1 MISGDTDNTLIPY
14 EFTPFDDLK
23 NFFPNIFQKDNFK
36 TLEKWGLV
44 QNMEI
49 GKFRFN
55 KNFDPKEIDEFV
67 KAFITD
73 KNVRSKFSALSAVK
87 SNPEK
92 IRYNRLSTKATNL
105 DILNPMYDSICNQEN
120 GYIRKDYEDYVEE
133 IHIADKL
140 RQALLVEE
148 SEDYC
153 AFDEGTR
160 DEFLFHIFKRIAIG
174 GSLCQYEDSV
184 NEYLAMTKL
193 FYKDLVSASKDSNSG
208 EIYIRSIVLE
218 LTSVDDSNLYNK
230 MYHPQNFFY
239 IIIDP
244 FQRHVNVW
252 YHKWVSFW

>member
-1 MISGDTDNTLIPY
+1 MNDDNDVPY
-14 EFTPFDDLK
+14 DFTPFEDLQ
-23 NFFPNIFQKDNFK
+23 NFFPNIFQKDNYK
-36 TLEKWGLV
+36 TLEKWGLI

-55 KNFDPKEIDEFV
+55 KNFDIKELDQIV

-73 KNVRSKFSALSAVK
+73 KKVKNTLSGLTSINADKV
-87 SNPEK
+87 
-92 IRYNRLSTKATNL
+92 RYNRLSTKATNL
-105 DILNPMYDSICNQEN
+105 DILNPMYETICNPET
-120 GYIRKDYEDYVEE
+120 GYIRKDYEDYIEE

-153 AFDEGTR
+153 TFDEKTR
-160 DEFLFHIFKRIAIG
+160 GEFLFHIFKRLAIG
-174 GSLCQYEDSV
+174 GSLCQYEDTV
-184 NEYLAMTKL
+184 NEYLGMTKL
-193 FYKDLVSASKDSNSG
+193 FYKDLVSASKDANTG

-218 LTSVDDSNLYNK
+218 LLADDSNMYAK
-230 MYHPQNFFY
+230 AYHPQNFFY
-239 IIIDP
+239 VIIDP